1 MSTVGETVTGEKD
14 FYKLRYSA
22 EAATLQDRIFAEVDP
37 GYFGQGSWTSTA
49 DYDRLFDGLEV
60 GPEHVVLDIASG
72 GGAPALRLAERRRCR
87 VVGIDRSAD
96 AVATATRRAGERGL
110 SERVTFKAADATA
123 RLPFDDGHF
132 DAVISV
138 DGLIHLPNRPAV
150 LAEWARVVKRGG
162 RLAFT
167 DQIVTAPIMNTEL
180 AVRSPDFPFL
190 ITMPGYNEAQLA
202 LAGFHLKR
210 REDWTE
216 TIAGLACRHW
226 QARERHRDALI
237 ALEGQARFDQLTA
250 YRRMAETLATER
262 RLSHVA
268 FWAERA

>member
-1 MSTVGETVTGEKD
+1 MTGVGQNGTGEKD

-22 EAATLQDRIFAEVDP
+22 EAAALQDRIFAEVDP

-96 AVATATRRAGERGL
+96 AVATATRRAAERGL
-110 SERVTFKAADATA
+110 SERVAFKTADATA
-123 RLPFDDGHF
+123 RLPFADGHF

-138 DGLIHLPNRPAV
+138 DGLIHLPNRPSV

-167 DQIVTAPIMNTEL
+167 DQIVTQPIMNWEL
-180 AVRSPDFPFL
+180 TIRSPDFPFL
-190 ITMPGYNEAQLA
+190 ITTPGYNEAHLS

-210 REDWTE
+210 REDLTE
-216 TIAGLACRHW
+216 TIAGLAHRHW
-226 QARERHRDALI
+226 QTRERHREALI
-237 ALEGQARFDQLTA
+237 ALEGR
-250 YRRMAETLATER
+250 
-262 RLSHVA
+262 
-268 FWAERA
+268 